1 MTKYGIK
8 QHQHL
13 FAAWAASRAASVSRC
28 RFKVTQGR
36 AILEASGFVAAFSE
50 PEKLP
55 TPAKMDNKHREWRTA
70 AIKAAK
76 LQGLTLTHGVVS
88 KLINCYL
95 KSRFVC
101 GGHHAHRR
109 VHNLH
114 PPIDAALL
122 KTLTNHNII
131 AIVYDFDGTLTPGAM
146 QNYTILPA
154 LGIKP
159 KDFWKKVGKES
170 ALTTGVTA
178 YFGRINAFIEA
189 EGISYRREAFE
200 QRSVYL

>member
-1 MTKYGIK
+1 MSIVK
-8 QHQHL
+8 
-13 FAAWAASRAASVSRC
+13 
-28 RFKVTQGR
+28 FK
-36 AILEASGFVAAFSE
+36 
-50 PEKLP
+50 
-55 TPAKMDNKHREWRTA
+55 
-70 AIKAAK
+70 
-76 LQGLTLTHGVVS
+76 
-88 KLINCYL
+88 
-95 KSRFVC
+95 
-101 GGHHAHRR
+101 
-109 VHNLH
+109 
-114 PPIDAALL
+114 
-122 KTLTNHNII
+122 HNII

-170 ALTTGVTA
+170 VLTTGVTA